1 LFFEV
6 IMRYVRAAWGGRI
19 VNGFIEGDEI
29 ALLDDDRIAHPGAN
43 YTGESI
49 RLAEARLLAP
59 CLPSK
64 VVAIGVNY
72 RDHAGEMGHDLPEE
86 PIIFLKPPTSVVGP
100 GDEIILPPQ
109 SQRVDYEAEC
119 AVVFAK
125 PCRNVKAADAKRY
138 IFGYTCC
145 NDVTARDLQKKDG
158 QWTRAKGF
166 DTFCPLGPWIET
178 EFEASDASVESRLN
192 GRVMQRSS
200 TKCLI
205 HPVDRLVEFVSS
217 VMTLLPGD
225 VLTTGT
231 PSGIGPMA
239 AGDAIEIEVGGI
251 GILKN
256 IVR

>member
-1 LFFEV
+1 V
-6 IMRYVRAAWGGRI
+6 WNGRT

-29 ALLDDDRIAHPGAN
+29 ALLDADGIARPDAKP
-43 YTGESI
+43 TGV
-49 RLAEARLLAP
+49 RVQLKEAKLLAP
-59 CLPSK
+59 CVPSK

-86 PIIFLKPPTSVVGP
+86 PILFLKPPTSVVGP
-100 GDEIILPPQ
+100 GDEIVRPPQ

-119 AVVFAK
+119 AIVIGK
-125 PCRNVKAADAKRY
+125 TCRNVKAKDAAEY
-138 IFGYTCC
+138 VFGYACC

-178 EFEASDASVESRLN
+178 EFDASDASVEARLN

-200 TKCLI
+200 TKFLI
-205 HPVDRLVEFVSS
+205 HPVFELIEFVSA

-225 VLTTGT
+225 VISTGT
-231 PSGIGPMA
+231 PSGIGPMQ
-239 AGDAIEIEVGGI
+239 AGDVIEVEVGGI
-251 GILKN
+251 GALKN